1 MHRQVSSAS
10 GQGIHLQAWIPDL
23 PLKVLMNINEEFFGE
38 YPNIE
43 EESSQIETD
52 MDS

>member
-1 MHRQVSSAS
+1 MHRQISPAS
-10 GQGIHLQAWIPDL
+10 GKGIHLQAWITNL
-23 PLKVLMNINEEFFGE
+23 AVTLLMNIKEEFFGE
-38 YPNIE
+38 YPNE